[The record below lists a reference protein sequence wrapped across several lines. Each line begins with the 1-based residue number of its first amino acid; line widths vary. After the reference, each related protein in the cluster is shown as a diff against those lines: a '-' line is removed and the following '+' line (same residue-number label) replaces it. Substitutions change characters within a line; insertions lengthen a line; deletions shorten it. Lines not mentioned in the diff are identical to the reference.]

1 MLETIF
7 KVVAVLAIALGGGI
21 WITDY
26 TLDRFGGFGEL
37 QVGEWSAYPAAGTT
51 NADPYSKAGA
61 ARKASL
67 ALGAAEAL
75 AFYARR
81 DGNGRE
87 LQRGC
92 TYQLSG
98 FTPPARFWTLY
109 PASSDLRPIL
119 PRAGLQPA
127 LHSREVFYNEDGS
140 VSITVGPEASANN
153 WLAVGGGGNLVLVMT
168 LYDTPA
174 ASSSGLVDLLMPR
187 LLPVAGQGG
196 ACRG

>member
-7 KVVAVLAIALGGGI
+7 KVLAVLAIALGGGI
-21 WITDY
+21 WVTDY
-26 TLDRFGGFGEL
+26 ALEHFDGFGEL
-37 QVGEWSAYPAAGTT
+37 QIGSWSAFPASGTIE
-51 NADPYSKAGA
+51 ADPYSKAQA

-75 AFYARR
+75 AFHARR
-81 DGNGRE
+81 DDNGRE

-92 TYQLSG
+92 TYRLSG

-109 PASSDLRPIL
+109 PASPDLRPIT
-119 PRAGLQPA
+119 PGTGLQPA
-127 LHSREVFYNEDGS
+127 LHSREVLYNEDGS
-140 VSITVGPEASANN
+140 VSITIGPEASPDN
-153 WLAVGGGGNLVLVMT
+153 WLAVGGSGAFVLVMT

-187 LLPVAGQGG
+187 LLPIPGQGG
-196 ACRG
+196 RCRD